1 MILWRLHR
9 SVELPARLAV
19 TLLRMKSS
27 IAFSSMPR
35 PSTAANEKYH
45 SGYPKITKCGH
56 NHKFCF
62 HHCKSIFSSFKY
74 KKIDD
79 QFAAIIQ
86 SGLRLNKTFFN
97 KAFVLNNS
105 LAFGAA
111 QK

>member
-1 MILWRLHR
+1 MIN
-9 SVELPARLAV
+9 S
-19 TLLRMKSS
+19 
-27 IAFSSMPR
+27 
-35 PSTAANEKYH
+35 
-45 SGYPKITKCGH
+45 
-56 NHKFCF
+56 
-62 HHCKSIFSSFKY
+62 SIFSSVKY